1 MIPAIMGE
9 ETKNSPSLHHK
20 QGIGGRV
27 QTTQTTINLR
37 QKRAASRKHKD
48 RFDQELLIGK
58 RVGKTAHL

>member
-37 QKRAASRKHKD
+37 QKKGSI
-48 RFDQELLIGK
+48 QEAQG
-58 RVGKTAHL
+58 